1 MGMHRSE
8 VYLQIQCTFLLC
20 DDVIYTQ
27 CTYSSVAALAV
38 VAGDAAVQDQMSK
51 CPFVQHKM
59 NTESGREDALDLAF
73 TAQAVLQGIVSP
85 HRRK

>member
-1 MGMHRSE
+1 M
-8 VYLQIQCTFLLC
+8 
-20 DDVIYTQ
+20 
-27 CTYSSVAALAV
+27 AV

>member
-1 MGMHRSE
+1 MMSFIRSAHT
-8 VYLQIQCTFLLC
+8 VVWLRCM
-20 DDVIYTQ
+20 
-27 CTYSSVAALAV
+27 AV

>member
-8 VYLQIQCTFLLC
+8 VYLQILCTFC
-20 DDVIYTQ
+20 CVTMSFIR
-27 CTYSSVAALAV
+27 SAHSVAALVV